1 MELIEK
7 ILSKEN
13 LNEAYLQVFRNKGT
27 SGVDGVTVEEL
38 KDYLKENG
46 ERIIADI
53 KARKYVPSPV
63 RRVEI
68 PKDNGKVRKLG
79 IPTVID
85 RVIQQAIAQELSPI
99 YEKVFSESSYGFR
112 PGRSCE
118 MAIIKS
124 LEVINDGN
132 DWVVDI
138 DLERFFDTVNHDRL
152 IQIIFRTI
160 KDGEVM
166 SLISKYLKSGVM
178 VEDKYEETNVGTP
191 QGGNLSPLLSNIMLN
206 ELDKELEARN
216 LRFVRYADDC
226 NIYVRSEKAAN
237 RVMESIKTFIEK
249 KLGLIVN
256 VSKSKVGRP
265 QEIKF
270 LGFGYYFDAK
280 SKRYEVR
287 PHEKSVKKFKQKLKA
302 LLKRSWSIDLDT
314 RLKKLKQLITGWVN
328 YFRKA
333 KMKTKMAELDSKIRN
348 AIRVIIWKQWKGP
361 LKQIRS
367 LTKLGI
373 DEEQAKGITWCRRGY
388 QYIAHS
394 WIIQRAIS
402 NTRLEKRGLV
412 SARDHYLK
420 VHTVI

>member
-1 MELIEK
+1 
-7 ILSKEN
+7 
-13 LNEAYLQVFRNKGT
+13 
-27 SGVDGVTVEEL
+27 
-38 KDYLKENG
+38 
-46 ERIIADI
+46 
-53 KARKYVPSPV
+53 
-63 RRVEI
+63 
-68 PKDNGKVRKLG
+68 
-79 IPTVID
+79 
-85 RVIQQAIAQELSPI
+85 
-99 YEKVFSESSYGFR
+99 
-112 PGRSCE
+112 
-118 MAIIKS
+118 
-124 LEVINDGN
+124 
-132 DWVVDI
+132 
-138 DLERFFDTVNHDRL
+138 
-152 IQIIFRTI
+152 
-160 KDGEVM
+160 
-166 SLISKYLKSGVM
+166 
-178 VEDKYEETNVGTP
+178 
-191 QGGNLSPLLSNIMLN
+191 
-206 ELDKELEARN
+206 
-216 LRFVRYADDC
+216 
-226 NIYVRSEKAAN
+226 
-237 RVMESIKTFIEK
+237 
-249 KLGLIVN
+249 VN

-265 QEIKF
+265 HEIKF